1 MSEKKENKYKELFKN
16 TGVLAIGSFS
26 SKVLV
31 FLLVPLYTS
40 ILSTGEYGFYDLV
53 YTTIQLLVPIL
64 TLDVTDSVLRFTM
77 DKKYDNNKLV
87 RIDLKYL
94 FIGTVTFVV
103 SLVALIFF
111 NINSNTTEYWFY
123 ILLYYISYMVNQ
135 YLNQFAKG
143 IDKVKEI
150 AISGVISTVVTVTL
164 CALLLIV
171 IPLGLDGFFISYIAG
186 QTVSALYLLVKTKI
200 SHFIN
205 RKRTDKA
212 LEKEVVKYS
221 APLILNNIG
230 WWMNNTSDKYVITFM
245 SGVETNGLLSVA
257 YKIPS
262 ILSVFVQLF
271 TQAWQISAIKE
282 YGEKK
287 DNKFYNNVFK
297 YMNCCLFFAAVF
309 LIALTKWIAHFLFQG
324 DFFSAWTYV
333 PFLVLSSVFTA
344 SSGYMAGILSAS
356 YNTKPV
362 AISTIV
368 GGVTNIVLNFL
379 LIYTMGNI
387 GVTVATAI
395 SSFLIFYIR
404 YYYIRNLFE
413 KKVMAIV
420 ILQSILLA
428 LQSILAIKELY
439 IFEIIFIITSFIA
452 FRKDL
457 LSMIK
462 QFFSILKRG
471 D

>member
-1 MSEKKENKYKELFKN
+1 MAEKKDNKYKELFKN

-40 ILSTGEYGFYDLV
+40 ILTTGEYGFYDLV

-77 DKKYDNNKLV
+77 DEAYDNNKLV

-94 FIGTVTFVV
+94 SIGTVIFAF
-103 SLVALIFF
+103 SLLFLVFLKT
-111 NINSNTTEYWFY
+111 NSNVTEYWLF
-123 ILLYYISYMVNQ
+123 ILLYYIFYMINQ

-143 IDKVKEI
+143 IDRVKDI
-150 AISGVISTVVTVTL
+150 AISGVISTVVTVVL

-171 IPLGLDGFFISYIAG
+171 FPLGLDGFFISYIAG
-186 QTVSALYLLVKTKI
+186 QAISVLYLAFRTKI
-200 SHFIN
+200 SRFISKGHTN
-205 RKRTDKA
+205 KCI
-212 LEKEVVKYS
+212 EKEVIKYS

-245 SGVETNGLLSVA
+245 SGVEANGLLSVA

-271 TQAWQISAIKE
+271 TQAWQIAAIKE
-282 YGEKK
+282 YKEEK

-297 YMNCCLFFAAVF
+297 CMNCCLFFATII
-309 LIALTKWIAHFLFQG
+309 LIALTKWIAGFLFQG
-324 DFFSAWTYV
+324 DFFSAWIFV
-333 PFLVLSSVFTA
+333 PFLIISSVFTA
-344 SSGYMAGILSAS
+344 SSGFMAAILSAS

-362 AISTIV
+362 AISTVV
-368 GGVTNIVLNFL
+368 GGVTNVILNFA
-379 LIYTMGNI
+379 LIYIMGNI

-404 YYYIRNLFE
+404 YYYIRNLFD
-413 KKVMAIV
+413 KKVLAVVLI
-420 ILQSILLA
+420 QCGLLT

-439 IFEIIFIITSFIA
+439 IYEVVFIILSFIA

-457 LSMIK
+457 MNITRQVIATFK
-462 QFFSILKRG
+462 K
-471 D
+471 

>member
-1 MSEKKENKYKELFKN
+1 MAEKKENKYKELFKN

-26 SKVLV
+26 SKILV

-40 ILSTGEYGFYDLV
+40 ILTTGEYGFYDLV

-77 DKKYDNNKLV
+77 DKAYDNNKLV
-87 RIDLKYL
+87 RINLKYL
-94 FIGTVTFVV
+94 LIGAVIFAI
-103 SLVALIFF
+103 SLVVLAFL
-111 NINSNTTEYWFY
+111 NINSNITEYWLF
-123 ILLYYISYMVNQ
+123 ILLYYISYMINQ
-135 YLNQFAKG
+135 YLNQFSKG
-143 IDKVKEI
+143 IDKVKDI
-150 AISGVISTVVTVTL
+150 AISGVISTVVTVAL

-171 IPLGLDGFFISYIAG
+171 IPLGLDGFFISYITG
-186 QTVSALYLLVKTKI
+186 QAVSALYLFFSTKI
-200 SHFIN
+200 SRFIN
-205 RKRTDKA
+205 KVHTDKN
-212 LEKEVVKYS
+212 LEKEVIKYS

-245 SGVETNGLLSVA
+245 SGVEANGLLSVA

-262 ILSVFVQLF
+262 ILSAFVQLF

-282 YGEKK
+282 YGEEK

-297 YMNCCLFFAAVF
+297 YMNCCLFFTAVI

-324 DFFSAWTYV
+324 DFFTAWTYV

-344 SSGYMAGILSAS
+344 SSGYMAAILSAS

-368 GGVTNIVLNFL
+368 GGVANVVLNFL
-379 LIYTMGNI
+379 LIFTMGNI

-404 YYYIRNLFE
+404 YYYIRNIFDN
-413 KKVMAIV
+413 KVLTAVLI
-420 ILQSILLA
+420 QCGLLA
-428 LQSILAIKELY
+428 FQCVLAIKELY
-439 IFEIIFIITSFIA
+439 ICEIIFIIASIIA

-457 LSMIK
+457 IAMMRQIISTIK
-462 QFFSILKRG
+462 K
-471 D
+471 